1 MRTPLKPDRDPDTAM
16 NPRSTDTP
24 SPPDDR
30 PAAAGTTPGGLLPPE
45 PAGTVPAADAAPA
58 AAAGSGWR
66 QVRRR
71 LCRWPLATGALALS
85 TAAVAQAADKSPNV
99 GAAGPGPQVRLALVM
114 GNQVYPPPHDLP
126 PVHKNVRDLDAAL
139 KKRGFE
145 VSSVLDVDAPRARQA
160 LGAFTRKVE
169 AAPPDAV
176 VFFYFV
182 GHGLQLDAENLLLG
196 AGVNPQA
203 RADVLASGSIVLGKD
218 VVRQLPNRPGGLT
231 MAVVDACRTSLR
243 ATVPA
248 DDGLNQVEAPPGC
261 LIVFS
266 TAAGRPAIAPS
277 VETQNTFYTASLVK
291 LLQSSDDEVS
301 FSDLFRIVKA
311 DVQQTM
317 QNHPLEPIRRVAQ
330 VPFIAEN
337 LHVTVPLA
345 PRRIAANQPEKD
357 AAPTSALFASASE
370 RDDYA
375 QLSKSLWPAEIVRL
389 ADRFRQRFPNSRVAA
404 SVEVMRRGAAEAA
417 QILSREDVLLTRRS
431 FAERVQREA
440 DADYLEDLA
449 KAARGDKDAAAR
461 IGQRFRTAA
470 TSGPE
475 LSRYEAWMQFA
486 AELGNGI
493 ASYEL
498 ALHYRRLD
506 QPSPAARW
514 EARSRELGYTPPPS
528 LDNVRK

>member
-1 MRTPLKPDRDPDTAM
+1 MRTTLKPDPDAAM
-16 NPRSTDTP
+16 NLRSSDTP
-24 SPPDDR
+24 PSPDDR
-30 PAAAGTTPGGLLPPE
+30 PAAAGKTPGAFLPPG
-45 PAGTVPAADAAPA
+45 PADRVATDGVAPA
-58 AAAGSGWR
+58 AGTGWR
-66 QVRRR
+66 RVRRR
-71 LCRWPLATGALALS
+71 LCQWPLATGALALS
-85 TAAVAQAADKSPNV
+85 TAAAAQAADKSPN
-99 GAAGPGPQVRLALVM
+99 AGPPESRTTPQVRLALVM

-203 RADVLASGSIVLGKD
+203 RADVLANGSIVLGKD
-218 VVRQLPNRPGGLT
+218 VVRQLPNRPAGLT

-337 LHVTVPLA
+337 LHVSVPLA
-345 PRRIAANQPEKD
+345 PRRIAANQPERD
-357 AAPTSALFASASE
+357 AAPALFASAAE

-389 ADRFRQRFPNSRVAA
+389 AERFRQRFPNSRVAA

-417 QILSREDVLLTRRS
+417 QILAREDVLLTRRS
-431 FAERVQREA
+431 FAERAQRDA
-440 DADYLEDLA
+440 DADYLDDLA

-461 IGQRFRTAA
+461 VGQRFRTAA